1 MNSVQL
7 PSSDIW
13 MVRAGEGGSY
23 IDYFLNEGL
32 VAVGW
37 AEVGSIDPTDS
48 VDDIKRR
55 FDKEFP
61 GDTHGRHQVTRFNRE
76 VKVGDAVTTY
86 DPSSRLYH
94 IGVIDSDVEITS
106 RPIIHQEGNE
116 DQRKEYARRVKWT
129 YEISRDSLSSGTR
142 NSLSGLLTLFRLKAS
157 VSQELRLL
165 CSGENNSNTA
175 AEADIP
181 QSPDADIE
189 DILDTKDI
197 LKGYIDQSDQFV
209 EDQIARLNWNELQ
222 NLVAGILR
230 SMGYRTRVAGQG
242 PDRGV
247 DIFASPDG
255 LGLAE
260 PRIFVEVKH
269 RAGSIGAPAVRSF
282 LGGRHPGDR
291 CLYVSTGGFSTDA
304 RYEADR
310 STVPLTLLTMPD
322 LRELLV
328 SYYESLDS
336 ETRALVPLKR
346 VYWPIAE

>member
-1 MNSVQL
+1 MTGQTLPNSN
-7 PSSDIW
+7 IW
-13 MVRAGEGGSY
+13 MVRAGEGGAY
-23 IDYFLNEGL
+23 IECFLNEGL

-37 AEVGSIDPTDS
+37 AEAGPIDPNDS
-48 VDDIKRR
+48 ADDIKRR

-61 GDTHGRHQVTRFNRE
+61 GDTNGRHQATRFNRE

-106 RPIIHQEGNE
+106 RPVIHQEGKE
-116 DQRKEYARRVKWT
+116 DQRKEYVRRVKWA
-129 YEISRDSLSSGTR
+129 YEVSRDSLSSGTR
-142 NSLSGLLTLFRLKAS
+142 SSLSGLLTLFRLKAS
-157 VSQELRLL
+157 VSQELRLR
-165 CSGENNSNTA
+165 CSGENSSNTA
-175 AEADIP
+175 VEAAIP
-181 QSPDADIE
+181 PSSDADIE
-189 DILDTKDI
+189 DVLDTKDI

-209 EDQIARLNWNELQ
+209 EDQIAKLNWQQLQ
-222 NLVAGILR
+222 ELVAGVLR
-230 SMGYRTRVAGQG
+230 AMGYRTRVSNPG

-269 RAGSIGAPAVRSF
+269 RTGSVGAPTVRSF
-282 LGGRHPGDR
+282 LGGRRPGDR
-291 CLYVSTGGFSTDA
+291 CLYVSTGGFSSDA

-310 STVPLTLLTMPD
+310 SQIPLTLITMPD

-328 SYYESLDS
+328 NYYETLDP
-336 ETRALVPLKR
+336 ETRALVPLKK
-346 VYWPIAE
+346 VYWPIS